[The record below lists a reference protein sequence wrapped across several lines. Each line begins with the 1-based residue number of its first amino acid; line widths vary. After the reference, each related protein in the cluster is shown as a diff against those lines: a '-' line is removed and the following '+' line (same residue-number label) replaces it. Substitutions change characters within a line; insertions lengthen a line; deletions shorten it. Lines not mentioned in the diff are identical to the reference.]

1 MNNYG
6 VTLKFENHFQTNNVL
21 ALELKQPT
29 TIVQNLEIVQDQQYL
44 LSATHQA
51 LNSVLD
57 LTGITPYQLVFFD
70 EKQEFTGASFSLGTP
85 EQLFSIQTTARFILL
100 IPFTQALNLQSLL
113 AFELVAATST
123 II

>member
-6 VTLKFENHFQTNNVL
+6 VTLKFGNHFQTTNVL

-29 TIVQNLEIVQDQQYL
+29 TIVQNLEIVQGQQYL
-44 LSATHQA
+44 FSATHQA

-70 EKQEFTGASFSLGTP
+70 EKQQFTGASFSLGTSK
-85 EQLFSIQTTARFILL
+85 QLFSTQTTARFILL
-100 IPFTQALNLQSLL
+100 VPFTEIINLQSLQY
-113 AFELVAATST
+113 FEFIPLHQT
-123 II
+123 IV